1 MRCKS
6 EKTESI
12 VLQLKSM
19 VNLNKFLPFVIV
31 LKILH
36 EYLISI
42 LISTK
47 KEMHELHDEIEY
59 VENRP
64 NQRFQA
70 IKKINELS
78 NLTNDLLQIKYRG
91 YYIVEENID
100 FVKFDVRYE
109 ILENLPLEDMAT
121 ELNVQFYY
129 LLVFLSFALTTIVVV
144 KIVPWMILFI
154 TPLINMW
161 VIAFITRK
169 LPILISMSI
178 LAMAIFVMATIT
190 AVIIAN

>member
-1 MRCKS
+1 M
-6 EKTESI
+6 
-12 VLQLKSM
+12 
-19 VNLNKFLPFVIV
+19 
-31 LKILH
+31 
-36 EYLISI
+36 
-42 LISTK
+42 
-47 KEMHELHDEIEY
+47 
-59 VENRP
+59 
-64 NQRFQA
+64 
-70 IKKINELS
+70 
-78 NLTNDLLQIKYRG
+78 TNDLLQIKYRG

-121 ELNVQFYY
+121 ELNVQIYY
-129 LLVFLSFALTTIVVV
+129 FLLFLSFALTTIVVV

-169 LPILISMSI
+169 LPILVSMSI